1 MPATSA
7 RREVNRLRRGLEVKA
22 AKRKDKERSLVLTV
36 TLAAEEGKE
45 EKVQALCRGIVEHF
59 RPMVADSKSPVRAFE
74 CSQDA
79 YEPSVYHFW
88 QRYDGFVEMNDVYA
102 GPEYTKFLEEVR
114 PLLKGPVA
122 LAAYEWVNG
131 QLGHMMNPIGP
142 KGEGGLDDATGQ
154 GGSGGGAS
162 YKQTAQTDL
171 GNVERESWGMESMQ
185 KGIDKVKNMLGL
197 DNLLSG
203 KK

>member
-1 MPATSA
+1 MFSTISP
-7 RREVNRLRRGLEVKA
+7 LG
-22 AKRKDKERSLVLTV
+22 
-36 TLAAEEGKE
+36 
-45 EKVQALCRGIVEHF
+45 
-59 RPMVADSKSPVRAFE
+59 SKSELCDNLFA
-74 CSQDA
+74 
-79 YEPSVYHFW
+79 
-88 QRYDGFVEMNDVYA
+88 
-102 GPEYTKFLEEVR
+102 
-114 PLLKGPVA
+114 
-122 LAAYEWVNG
+122 
-131 QLGHMMNPIGP
+131 GP

-162 YKQTAQTDL
+162 YKQTALTDL